1 MGKSRPRRKRKHGSI
16 IIQEERPLVIKSIE
30 VLVTVL
36 LWLYLLS
43 ILTLV
48 VTITCDLDF
57 EWKRILLVI
66 FQIQAEDVQNII
78 YKIGMFSVIFFIIQ
92 FVWVQYNYRMFGSLK
107 RRRFPKDV
115 QPQDLAQYFS
125 LTEEE
130 IQYFQKNNII
140 KLKDTIV

>member
-1 MGKSRPRRKRKHGSI
+1 MGKSRPRRKRKHRGI
-16 IIQEERPLVIKSIE
+16 IIHKERPLVIKSIE
-30 VLVTVL
+30 LLVTVF

-48 VTITCDLDF
+48 VAITWDLDF

-92 FVWVQYNYRMFGSLK
+92 FVWVQYNYRMFGGLK

-125 LTEEE
+125 FTEEE
-130 IQYFQKNNII
+130 IQYLQENDII